1 MPKLD
6 IILQTD
12 GNISNEIAQLLLDEI
27 NFKYKVQGASPFNE
41 KEKQLVVKD
50 LTI

>member
-12 GNISNEIAQLLLDEI
+12 GNISNGIAQLLLDEI
-27 NFKYKVQGASPFNE
+27 NFKYKEQGATPFSENE
-41 KEKQLVVKD
+41 K
-50 LTI
+50 